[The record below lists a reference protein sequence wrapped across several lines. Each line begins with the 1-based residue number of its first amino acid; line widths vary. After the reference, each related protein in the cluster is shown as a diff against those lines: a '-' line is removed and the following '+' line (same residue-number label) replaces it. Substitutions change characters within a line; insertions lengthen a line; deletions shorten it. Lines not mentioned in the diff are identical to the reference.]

1 MIKKISIILLFLI
14 CLFTISAVSAGEIG
28 NETNNPI
35 SMDNNMPNNEHIDE
49 QADVSNEI
57 VGENNNG
64 ESSANEVSCSEI
76 NEKIGSGENID
87 LIAPDVTKYYGGS
100 ERFIITLE
108 NNSNPIPYATVKI
121 TLNGRTYDRTTNSSG
136 QASMGI
142 ALKSGVYDVTTE
154 YNDIKVYSTVTV
166 KDTVIADD
174 FTKMYKNGTQYYGT
188 FVDSQ
193 GNVLKGETIRIN
205 INGVY
210 YYKTTDN
217 NGMAKMNINLIP
229 GTYVLTADNPVSGE
243 RHATTVTVLSTIVEN
258 HDLTKYYRNASQY
271 SLRLLGPDGKPVG
284 AGEVVTFNINGVFY
298 TKTSDSSGY
307 VRMNINLAPGTYV
320 ITADYNGLK
329 ASNIITVKSV
339 LFANDLNMKY
349 RDGSCFEVKLLDGQG
364 EPLDGATVTFNVNG
378 VFYSKVTDGDGTARL
393 TINLPAGNYIITSSY
408 NGLNAAN
415 NIIIGDDPDSGYVY
429 INLPSYDTT
438 TTTKV
443 GRYTI
448 EIEQWRSPGLGELDI
463 MVYDSSGNMVNKY
476 NVESKI
482 SDGLTWSD
490 TYGGYPAAAY
500 HKWHF
505 DPDVRITQVA
515 VQLKGLHWN

>member
-1 MIKKISIILLFLI
+1 MIKKISIILIFLI

-35 SMDNNMPNNEHIDE
+35 SMDNNVPNNEHIDE
-49 QADVSNEI
+49 HTDISNEI

-87 LIAPDVTKYYGGS
+87 LIAPDVTKYYMGP

-108 NNSNPIPYATVKI
+108 NNSNPIPHATVKI
-121 TLNGRTYDRTTNSSG
+121 TLNGITYSRTTNSFG

-142 ALKSGVYDVTTE
+142 GLNSGVYDVTTE

-174 FTKMYKNGTQYYGT
+174 FTKMFRNGTQYYGT

-210 YYKTTDN
+210 YYKTTDS

-229 GTYVLTADNPVSGE
+229 GTYILTADNPVSGE

-298 TKTSDSSGY
+298 TKTSDASGY

-339 LFANDLNMKY
+339 Y
-349 RDGSCFEVKLLDGQG
+349 LLM
-364 EPLDGATVTFNVNG
+364 
-378 VFYSKVTDGDGTARL
+378 
-393 TINLPAGNYIITSSY
+393 I
-408 NGLNAAN
+408 
-415 NIIIGDDPDSGYVY
+415 
-429 INLPSYDTT
+429 
-438 TTTKV
+438 
-443 GRYTI
+443 
-448 EIEQWRSPGLGELDI
+448 
-463 MVYDSSGNMVNKY
+463 
-476 NVESKI
+476 
-482 SDGLTWSD
+482 
-490 TYGGYPAAAY
+490 
-500 HKWHF
+500 
-505 DPDVRITQVA
+505 
-515 VQLKGLHWN
+515 

>member
-1 MIKKISIILLFLI
+1 MIKKISIILILII
-14 CLFTISAVSAGEIG
+14 CLFTISAVSAEEIG

-35 SMDNNMPNNEHIDE
+35 SMDNNVPNNEHIDE
-49 QADVSNEI
+49 QAVVSNEI

-87 LIAPDVTKYYGGS
+87 LIAPDVTKYYMGP

-108 NNSNPIPYATVKI
+108 NNSDPIPYATVKI
-121 TLNGRTYDRTTNSSG
+121 TLNGITYNRTTNSFG

-142 ALKSGVYDVTTE
+142 ALNSGVYDVTTE

-188 FVDSQ
+188 FVDSL

-217 NGMAKMNINLIP
+217 NGIAKMNINLIP
-229 GTYVLTADNPVSGE
+229 GTYILTVDNPVSGE

-298 TKTSDSSGY
+298 KRTSDSSGY
-307 VRMNINLAPGTYV
+307 VRMNINLPPGTYV

-349 RDGSCFEVKLLDGQG
+349 RDGSCFEVKVLDGQG

-378 VFYSKVTDGDGTARL
+378 VFYSKVTDGDGIARL
-393 TINLPAGNYIITSSY
+393 TINLPAGNYIITSSF

-415 NIIIGDDPDSGYVY
+415 SITISYDFWHLPDSADPYPEVGRINYGNGWVGQIY
-429 INLPSYDTT
+429 NDNYRRTINLNTLEVHGSYGDFTALGVVMVVDDGRYYYYDNGDYAYHGENYDTFNYHPN
-438 TTTKV
+438 V
-443 GRYTI
+443 
-448 EIEQWRSPGLGELDI
+448 QW
-463 MVYDSSGNMVNKY
+463 
-476 NVESKI
+476 
-482 SDGLTWSD
+482 W
-490 TYGGYPAAAY
+490 
-500 HKWHF
+500 
-505 DPDVRITQVA
+505 
-515 VQLKGLHWN
+515 